1 MGRKKLG
8 VRRITIKLNLHPV
21 RDADLIA
28 LLLEAP
34 SRSGL
39 VKERL
44 RARPQV
50 QAAQPEQGS
59 ESAGGIDE
67 QAPAVRTLEQFTF

>member
-8 VRRITIKLNLHPV
+8 IVRITVKLNLHPEN
-21 RDADLIA
+21 DADLIT

-50 QAAQPEQGS
+50 QTAQPEQGS
-59 ESAGGIDE
+59 ESAGVIDE
-67 QAPAVRTLEQFTF
+67 QAPAMRTLDQFVF